1 MEQFNSALEGHNHE
15 KFKTRQSSADHLED
29 RQKPKRAR
37 KILFASPNFLNGEP
51 IQ

>member
-15 KFKTRQSSADHLED
+15 KFKTRQSLTDHPED
-29 RQKPKRAR
+29 RQKPKGAW
-37 KILFASPNFLNGEP
+37 KILFTSTNFLNGEP